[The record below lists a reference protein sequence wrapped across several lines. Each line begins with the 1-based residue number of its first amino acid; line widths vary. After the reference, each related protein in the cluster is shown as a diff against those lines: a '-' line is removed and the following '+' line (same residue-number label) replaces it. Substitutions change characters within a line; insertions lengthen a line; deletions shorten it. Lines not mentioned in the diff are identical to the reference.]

1 VYFPYLSKEWKKNC
15 EKERLLG
22 VSITGQWD
30 SEVVRD
36 PKVLEKMKQVAIETN
51 KKYAK
56 RFAVSQSTCI
66 TCVKPSGTVSQTVDC
81 ASGYCLFQAACSAS
95 GLADKHGNAPDEQQ
109 VKHHRGIPTYIVAQQ
124 VSHVAQVQRPG
135 DNAQPEQVQRH
146 EYRQARE
153 KQAEM
158 LHVLRLR

>member
-1 VYFPYLSKEWKKNC
+1 MRPIPVLITTIPSFLREIAVNQMTRNIDVPLYQPVGNEC
-15 EKERLLG
+15 EVFEHAWRNRLPLLIKGPTGCGKTRFVAHMAAQLG
-22 VSITGQWD
+22 
-30 SEVVRD
+30 
-36 PKVLEKMKQVAIETN
+36 
-51 KKYAK
+51 
-56 RFAVSQSTCI
+56 
-66 TCVKPSGTVSQTVDC
+66 
-81 ASGYCLFQAACSAS
+81 